1 MEKDIIMKQIFIGLF
16 ATVATIAGLSGCDSI
31 KTTYS
36 DAEYV
41 MFSDTLSYFP
51 VQNSDDW
58 FEVHV
63 ASTVA
68 CDYDRTY
75 GVEVNDRN
83 SNAVENQHYVI
94 ESNTVTIKAGE
105 RAADLRIRGLYE
117 NIGKT
122 DSLSVT
128 LHLIADDDKE
138 WAEYGTKTR
147 IEMQKAC
154 PFDLNTFT
162 GYCKLT
168 STYYS
173 DFMRDTDM
181 RLLKAET
188 VEGEEN
194 TVVLRDFFYKGY
206 DIKLKFDPS
215 NPLKPFVEMDNQ
227 LLGSTAE
234 AFGTI
239 YGDGKLLV
247 KQPTVYTSYYNVCQS
262 YVFLYITVYVE
273 NVDTVGTYVN
283 MIEWISDEEAEQ
295 LKNQGY

>member
-63 ASTVA
+63 ASTIA

-75 GVEVNDRN
+75 GVEVDDRN

-181 RLLKAET
+181 RLLKAEI

>member
-1 MEKDIIMKQIFIGLF
+1 MEKYIRMKRIFIGLL
-16 ATVATIAGLSGCDSI
+16 AAVAAIAGLSGCDSD

-36 DAEYV
+36 GSEYV

-51 VQNSDDW
+51 VQNSNDW
-58 FEVHV
+58 FKVSV

-75 GVEVNDRN
+75 GVEVDDKN
-83 SNAVENQHYVI
+83 SNAVENKHYVI

-105 RAADLRIRGLYE
+105 RAADLKIRGLYE

-154 PFDLNTFT
+154 PFDLHVFT

-173 DFMRDTDM
+173 EFMKDTNM
-181 RLLKAET
+181 RLLKAEA
-188 VEGEEN
+188 VSGEEN
-194 TVVLRDFFYKGY
+194 TVILPDFFYKGY
-206 DIKLKFDPS
+206 GIKLKFDPS
-215 NPLKPFVEMDNQ
+215 NPLKPFVEMDDQ
-227 LLGSTAE
+227 ILGSTAE

-247 KQPTVYTSYYNVCQS
+247 KQPTAYASYYNVCQTF
-262 YVFLYITVYVE
+262 VFLYITVYVE

>member
-75 GVEVNDRN
+75 GVEVDDRN